1 MVFIVRN
8 HGIYDRNDDD
18 DDDGGGNVATISSV
32 TLVEYGSYERCEFRG
47 NGPVVAF
54 MDDGVS
60 SSIDGGCDTNTNDDD
75 DTVLAVVAAVVR

>member
-1 MVFIVRN
+1 MVVRN
-8 HGIYDRNDDD
+8 HGIYDRNDN
-18 DDDGGGNVATISSV
+18 DDDGGGNVAAISSV
-32 TLVEYGSYERCEFRG
+32 TMVEYGSYARCEFRG

-60 SSIDGGCDTNTNDDD
+60 SSIDGGCDTNNNNDDD